1 MAECHVC
8 HESTDTP
15 FECSYC
21 GERYC
26 ADHRLPENHACP
38 NRHQATPPKPSR
50 TESVVG
56 NGDREGRSDRSLL
69 GRLADRLR
77 GLFGR

>member
-26 ADHRLPENHACP
+26 TDHRLPENHACP
-38 NRHQATPPKPSR
+38 NLHRATPPSPSDS
-50 TESVVG
+50 ESVVR
-56 NGDREGRSDRSLL
+56 NGYRGGGSNRSLL